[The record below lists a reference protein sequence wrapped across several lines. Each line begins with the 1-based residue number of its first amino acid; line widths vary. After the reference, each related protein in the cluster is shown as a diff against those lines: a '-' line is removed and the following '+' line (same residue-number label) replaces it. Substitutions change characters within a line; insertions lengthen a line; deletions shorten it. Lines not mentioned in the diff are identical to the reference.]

1 MDSGRFPKMTSLLF
15 LATVSWL
22 RVTAATAEA
31 GCAQPQT
38 AQASHASLLPE
49 TGQKKER
56 EDLLFPLLLRDLENT
71 LRGYNVTIAHYE
83 SFRGN

>member
-49 TGQKKER
+49 TGQKRR
-56 EDLLFPLLLRDLENT
+56 EKT
-71 LRGYNVTIAHYE
+71 YY
-83 SFRGN
+83 FRFF